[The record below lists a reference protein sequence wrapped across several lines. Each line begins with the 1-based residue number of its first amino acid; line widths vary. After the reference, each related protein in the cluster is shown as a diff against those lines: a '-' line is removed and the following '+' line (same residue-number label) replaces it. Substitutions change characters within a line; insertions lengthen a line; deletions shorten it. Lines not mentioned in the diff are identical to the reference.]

1 MNINLEKL
9 YAEMKNRPWNGGI
22 QSILANLRSKKL
34 IGNFPIPFVKV
45 KSDKSCGVGQLP
57 REDFPIFG
65 IDPKTDFFDLV
76 QCSKCNIS
84 YRLQNVE
91 QHLEDHVRILRNSSG
106 MGGASGSQSI
116 SDSPESF
123 SSNSLPSTPTKAAKK
138 EMPKTTVSVKKFLSS
153 SSPPDVVIPSTD
165 VSSDPDSSSSGFDLK
180 RGFELQYGV
189 RGFDLQSGGGG
200 GLSVKTELDA
210 SSGMG
215 VPSSNNS
222 CSSTT
227 SSTTRGDPVNFT
239 SSIKSKH
246 IVLDK
251 LKKANNKAD
260 IKDSTRR
267 TQAAPSAASKQVKEF
282 DPNKHCG
289 VCTEDNGWTPCLRS
303 LTCKSHAISLRRAVP
318 GRCKTFDEL
327 LLEHK
332 QSKGSKTLSSMSLAS
347 KHTKK
352 KSAPAKDVLVTL
364 QQAIVTPVTVL
375 LTPLATP
382 PSPTPV
388 KQEIKEEPM
397 QVEEPVAPAQPP
409 PPRFK
414 LELTSEPATPA
425 PLPVIECTTRVRRL
439 SHQPQ
444 PLGVARQGS
453 LCLSQGRMFTSP
465 TEAYWMKLLSA
476 NVIQSSG
483 LTNTININSIK
494 KTLYP
499 AQFFNLMS
507 SSSEQTTTPLQ
518 TGGNFVP
525 MSNGRYTFTQRG
537 NPLNEQCKQQH
548 NTIVKNLSLLGNFS

>member
-9 YAEMKNRPWNGGI
+9 YAEMKDRPWTSGI
-22 QSILANLRSKKL
+22 QSILGNLRSKEL
-34 IGNFPIPFVKV
+34 TGNFPIPFVKV
-45 KSDKSCGVGQLP
+45 KSDKSCGIGQLP

-84 YRLQNVE
+84 YRLQNVD
-91 QHLEDHVRILRNSSG
+91 QHLKEHARILRAGSG
-106 MGGASGSQSI
+106 TGASGSQSVTN
-116 SDSPESF
+116 SPESF
-123 SSNSLPSTPTKAAKK
+123 SSISLPSTPTKAAKK
-138 EMPKTTVSVKKFLSS
+138 EMPKSSAAAKKFLSS
-153 SSPPDVVIPSTD
+153 SSPPDVIIPSTD
-165 VSSDPDSSSSGFDLK
+165 VSSDPDSSSSSYELR
-180 RGFELQYGV
+180 RGYEASGGV
-189 RGFDLQSGGGG
+189 RGYEVLFGGGG
-200 GLSVKTELDA
+200 GPSVKTEQD
-210 SSGMG
+210 G
-215 VPSSNNS
+215 VP
-222 CSSTT
+222 
-227 SSTTRGDPVNFT
+227 
-239 SSIKSKH
+239 SIKSKH
-246 IVLDK
+246 IILDK

-267 TQAAPSAASKQVKEF
+267 TQPALSASNKQGKEF

-332 QSKGSKTLSSMSLAS
+332 QSKGSKTVSSVTLAS
-347 KHTKK
+347 KLAKK
-352 KSAPAKDVLVTL
+352 KPALAKDVLVTL
-364 QQAIVTPVTVL
+364 QQAIVTPVTVQ
-375 LTPLATP
+375 LTPLATL
-382 PSPTPV
+382 PSPPV
-388 KQEIKEEPM
+388 IKEEPM
-397 QVEEPVAPAQPP
+397 QVEEPVAPPLAPPQPP
-409 PPRFK
+409 PTRFK
-414 LELTSEPATPA
+414 LELSTESATPA
-425 PLPVIECTTRVRRL
+425 PLPVIECTTRVRRI

-453 LCLSQGRMFTSP
+453 LCLSEGRMYTSP
-465 TEAYWMKLLSA
+465 TEAYWMKLLSS

-483 LTNTININSIK
+483 LTNTININSIT

-507 SSSEQTTTPLQ
+507 SSEQ

-525 MSNGRYTFTQRG
+525 MSNGRYTFTQRS
-537 NPLNEQCKQQH
+537 EQCKQQH